1 MIGLGPPGRIR
12 PWRLSSTVTAL
23 RAAFPGAKVHIRHCD
38 PRAGFADFAVSEPVT
53 ITEESRELLSMTT
66 SWGPRRL
73 RVAAE
78 ILNACEHEEAI
89 AALIAGV
96 APRMQRG
103 ARVDVGEIR
112 QAEAKKESGLPS
124 VPGDPDLDLL
134 VVAQP
139 DPATIQRGPRLGPRA
154 RQTCLQ
160 SGRGS
165 RPGGAW
171 PRGLASHS

>member
-23 RAAFPGAKVHIRHCD
+23 RAAFPGAKVHIRHYD

-78 ILNACEHEEAI
+78 ILNACEHEEAVCDLVE
-89 AALIAGV
+89 A
-96 APRMQRG
+96 RG
-103 ARVDVGEIR
+103 PERR
-112 QAEAKKESGLPS
+112 L
-124 VPGDPDLDLL
+124 PDLDSWRPRDAPPRLPPNRGAEHGQRRRPGARRDEGHRPQDARSVRSL
-134 VVAQP
+134 PGSATIGER
-139 DPATIQRGPRLGPRA
+139 PATR
-154 RQTCLQ
+154 
-160 SGRGS
+160 
-165 RPGGAW
+165 
-171 PRGLASHS
+171 

>member
-96 APRMQRG
+96 APRCS
-103 ARVDVGEIR
+103 
-112 QAEAKKESGLPS
+112 EAPEW
-124 VPGDPDLDLL
+124 
-134 VVAQP
+134 
-139 DPATIQRGPRLGPRA
+139 TWER
-154 RQTCLQ
+154 
-160 SGRGS
+160 SGRRRRKRSRDYRQFQEVQIWTSWLSLSPTPPLFSAALGWVGACLPKNSGS
-165 RPGGAW
+165 GSAGP
-171 PRGLASHS
+171 